1 MARGLHSRGEPADES
16 TPRSLARDPCAE
28 RRPGMTE
35 ESADA
40 GASEGPR
47 EVPWRDA
54 RFMAFFLVGGLS
66 PLISIALRFVPGH
79 LEAAG
84 HTPALIGEVM
94 AASTL
99 GGVLAFPLAGWLA
112 HRHLRAVLVGG
123 AAIQALGLLCAS
135 LSPSSPGAL
144 AASIGLLS
152 VGTAHLDVGVLAG
165 LIALTPSFYRSRF
178 LAYYFAYVSLAR
190 NVIGSSL
197 AEGVMVEWGF
207 AAMCQVLAG
216 IAAVHLLI
224 RALSAAP
231 ALAERATPAT
241 RGEFLRDISRTRVLT
256 LLCAF
261 VLLAV
266 HFSAEESFLTA
277 LAARRALGGVTPF
290 FIAYFGVLYVGRT
303 TCSHLIERL
312 GRGAVTVVSAVI
324 LAIVGGGLAEVRDA
338 TGLAVLGAGTGLGHL
353 LLWPALYATFYDK
366 VRGHGMV
373 SAALSMA
380 LAMAEFVAELGLGE
394 LASYAG
400 YRALYWGAA
409 VAALAAAVLTLPLAR
424 WMAPASAA
432 EPDSDSDSGPSPIEE
447 ATRR

>member
-1 MARGLHSRGEPADES
+1 MIEENAACASAAPPA
-16 TPRSLARDPCAE
+16 A
-28 RRPGMTE
+28 
-35 ESADA
+35 
-40 GASEGPR
+40 
-47 EVPWRDA
+47 PWRDA

-79 LEAAG
+79 LEVAG
-84 HTPALIGEVM
+84 HSPALIGEVM
-94 AASTL
+94 ATSTL
-99 GGVLAFPLAGWLA
+99 GGLVAFPLAGWLS

-123 AAIQALGLLCAS
+123 AAIQALGLALAS
-135 LSPSSPGAL
+135 LSSSSPAAI

-165 LIALTPSFYRSRF
+165 LMALTPPFYRSRL
-178 LAYYFAYVSLAR
+178 LAYYFAYISLAR
-190 NVIGSSL
+190 NVLGSAL
-197 AEGVMVEWGF
+197 AEGVMSEWGF

-224 RALSAAP
+224 RAVSAAP
-231 ALAERATPAT
+231 APAERAAAAT
-241 RGEFLRDISRTRVLT
+241 RVEFFRDMSRPRVLT
-256 LLCAF
+256 LLCVF

-312 GRGAVTVVSAVI
+312 GRGAVTIVSAVI
-324 LAIVGGGLAEVRDA
+324 LALVGGGLAEVRDS
-338 TGLAVLGAGTGLGHL
+338 TGLIILGACTGLGHL
-353 LLWPALYATFYDK
+353 LLWPALYATFYDR

-373 SAALSMA
+373 SAALSMS
-380 LAMAEFVAELGLGE
+380 LAMAELVAELGLGE

-409 VAALAAAVLTLPLAR
+409 VAALAAALLALPLAR
-424 WMAPASAA
+424 WMSHVPEPAPAEDTEASRRCA
-432 EPDSDSDSGPSPIEE
+432 ES
-447 ATRR
+447 